1 MASPQAP
8 AVLDIAQPRVT
19 AHEFVLNTLRR
30 SILGGTL
37 PGGSRLV
44 QADIAQQL
52 SVSTTPV
59 REALRDLAAEG
70 LVLFKPHVGA
80 VVRELDPDEVVELY
94 DVRKSLEPLAIRR
107 AATQITAQELA
118 DAHAL
123 SKEMEAEADPAAW
136 AELNHRFHAVLEDA
150 ARAPIIQSVLQTVRD
165 IAAIY
170 VAHTLITQP
179 SRMSSGNK
187 EHRAI
192 LAALRRQD
200 GDAAAALLVAHLDAT
215 LQSILK
221 AKGER
226 PGSGTAAKPGSG
238 TAAKPAALRAKPAAA
253 SGRRGAGSVSA
264 RRPASPSP
272 RSSR

>member
-1 MASPQAP
+1 MEEPMASLQAP
-8 AVLDIAQPRVT
+8 SLLDIAQPRVT

-30 SILGGTL
+30 SILGGIL

-80 VVRELDPDEVVELY
+80 VVRELDLDEVVELY
-94 DVRKSLEPLAIRR
+94 DVRKALEPLAIRR
-107 AATQITAQELA
+107 AATQITAEELA
-118 DAHAL
+118 DARAL
-123 SKEMEAEADPAAW
+123 ARQMETETDPAAW

-150 ARAPIIQSVLQTVRD
+150 ARAPIIQSVLKTVRD

-170 VAHTLITQP
+170 VAHSLIAHPGRT
-179 SRMSSGNK
+179 SSGNK

-192 LAALRRQD
+192 LAALRRHD

-215 LQSILK
+215 LQAI
-221 AKGER
+221 
-226 PGSGTAAKPGSG
+226 
-238 TAAKPAALRAKPAAA
+238 LRARTQPA
-253 SGRRGAGSVSA
+253 SGGAEAGALPVTAERSGAARRRGGGRATASS
-264 RRPASPSP
+264 PASPSA
-272 RSSR
+272 RSAP